1 MIERR
6 QQTRFHPGM
15 PLSATFLAQVEPGF
29 PAMDEQ
35 ISGEV
40 EDVSCRG
47 FRVVLPEGP
56 SRILR
61 PGQKL
66 TGTLC
71 AAGSQ
76 RAWSG
81 RITHI
86 SSRSGRVGIGVVLE
100 GEGAGRDAMPL
111 RETVEQ
117 VVQDPRTGGIH
128 LRRAGERMVVD
139 IIGHLSLALSRDFL
153 HILRGEALAA
163 IDLAHCSS
171 LDSAGLG
178 MLCLA
183 SEAGVP
189 IEGARGAVRELLSI
203 ARIPLRP
210 PAAPQGMLFHAHG
223 KPSVHADIGFF
234 PCAPVL
240 RTSGH

>member
-6 QQTRFHPGM
+6 QQTRFHPGI
-15 PLSATFLAQVEPGF
+15 PLSATFLAEAEPGF
-29 PAMDEQ
+29 PALDEQ
-35 ISGEV
+35 IRGEV
-40 EDVSCRG
+40 EDVSCQG
-47 FRVVLPEGP
+47 FRVILPEGL
-56 SRILR
+56 SRILK

-71 AAGSQ
+71 GAGNQ
-76 RAWSG
+76 RNWSG

-100 GEGAGRDAMPL
+100 GGGRDATPL

-128 LRRAGERMVVD
+128 LRLAGEWRVMD

-153 HILRGEALAA
+153 HMLRGEPLAA

-189 IEGARGAVRELLSI
+189 IEGARGTVLELLTI

-210 PAAPQGMLFHAHG
+210 QANREPGAHAHG
-223 KPSVHADIGFF
+223 KPSVRPGTGFF
-234 PCAPVL
+234 PCLPMPLAAG
-240 RTSGH
+240 R